1 MDRRAG
7 DAEGDP
13 ASTGRRIWPPLPERI
28 VAARNGDRRALGEIL
43 TQGFPKLVA
52 FYRAMGLSFAD
63 AEDLASEACEG
74 MVRNL
79 RRLREPGAFEGWF
92 WTVAR
97 NRLRSRI
104 RRKGR
109 PERELDFGSAD
120 DPSDLAVLAD
130 EHARIR
136 AALAEL
142 APRDRQILWLREV
155 EGLAHE
161 EIGGRLGL
169 ATGAVRVAALRAR
182 RRLEEIYARSDHGGE

>member
-1 MDRRAG
+1 MDRREG
-7 DAEGDP
+7 DAGGDSV
-13 ASTGRRIWPPLPERI
+13 STGRPTWPPTPERI
-28 VAARNGDRRALGEIL
+28 VAARDGDRRVLGEIL
-43 TQGFPKLVA
+43 TQGFPKLVS
-52 FYRAMGLSFAD
+52 FYRAMGLAHAD

-79 RRLREPGAFEGWF
+79 PRLREPGAFEGWF

-109 PERELDFGSAD
+109 LERELEFGAED
-120 DPSDLAVLAD
+120 DPSDLAVIKD
-130 EHARIR
+130 EHERIR
-136 AALAEL
+136 NALAEL

-182 RRLEEIYARSDHGGE
+182 RRLEEIYARTDDGD